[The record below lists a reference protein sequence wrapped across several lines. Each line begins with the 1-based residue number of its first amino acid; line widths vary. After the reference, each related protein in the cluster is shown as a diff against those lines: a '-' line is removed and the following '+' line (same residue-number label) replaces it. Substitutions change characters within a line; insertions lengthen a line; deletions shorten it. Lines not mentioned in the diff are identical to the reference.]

1 MQITLKKATLEDMED
16 CIAVEKKSMP
26 NHCYLKDVWSYFQGT
41 VGDLSCVYVDGV
53 LAGIGKF
60 TLLYD
65 GTGWLETLRVDPKY
79 QGMGVGKEI
88 YKRYLEQGSHYNCPR
103 LEMYTGVENR
113 VSAGLAIKHGLSKVQ
128 EFRGYNLTEFT
139 PPTED
144 YSFQIVDP
152 QRAAQLILP
161 LSEAYHGYMVSNR
174 TFYRINPPTAEG
186 FGMDGKVF
194 EDAKGNFIVCGARFQ
209 HLKALHISM
218 MGGDLAT
225 CLGFAKKFACSHG
238 IPKLTV
244 TFALPNQA
252 LEQCLIEQGFE
263 KEPSDH
269 MTMAVTL

>member
-1 MQITLKKATLEDMED
+1 MQITLKKATIQDMEA
-16 CIAVEKKSMP
+16 CVAVERKSMP
-26 NHCYLKDVWSYFQGT
+26 NHCYLGEVWNYFHST
-41 VGDLSCVYVDGV
+41 VGELSCGYIDGV

-65 GTGWLETLRVDPKY
+65 GTGWLETLRVDPAY
-79 QGMGVGKEI
+79 QGLGVGKEI
-88 YKRYLEQGSHYNCPR
+88 YKRYLEQGMQYNCPR

-113 VSAGLAIKHGLSKVQ
+113 VSAGLAIKNGLSKAQ
-128 EFRGYNLTEFT
+128 EFRGYNLSNFT
-139 PPTED
+139 PPTEE

-152 QRAAQLILP
+152 KRAAQLILP
-161 LSEAYHGYMVSNR
+161 LEEAYHGYLVSNR

-194 EDAKGNFIVCGARFQ
+194 EDTSGNFIVCGARFQ

-218 MGGDLAT
+218 MGGDHAL
-225 CLGFAKKFACSHG
+225 CLGFAKKFAASHG

-244 TFALPNQA
+244 TFALPNHE
-252 LEQCLIEQGFE
+252 LEAFLIGEGFE
-263 KEPSDH
+263 KEPSDL